1 MKHLIL
7 ILFLVGCNDVFYE
20 APAIST
26 KPALEANAD
35 TREQAN
41 DVDEVVE
48 KAIKED
54 DTSNLHQVKPKTDK
68 IRANTIFVDSA
79 IFDMKAYMEND
90 AKEKAKMRKRIEELE
105 SKTSF
110 KTYIPWAIFITGI
123 IIAVLGRFMFQSVGA
138 TISGGLVA
146 FASIGVHQYYDAIA
160 KFGMAIFISLLLYLV
175 GMIAVKHE
183 IVSKAKKAIDE
194 IKD

>member
-1 MKHLIL
+1 M
-7 ILFLVGCNDVFYE
+7 VGCNDVFYE
-20 APAIST
+20 APTIST

-35 TREQAN
+35 TREQATE
-41 DVDEVVE
+41 VDKVVE

-68 IRANTIFVDSA
+68 IRANTILVDSI
-79 IFDMKAYMEND
+79 IFDIKAHMERD
-90 AKEKAKMRKRIEELE
+90 AKEKAELSNRITELE

-110 KTYIPWAIFITGI
+110 RTYLPWAILVTGVV
-123 IIAVLGRFMFQSVGA
+123 IALMGRFMFQSVGA
-138 TISGGLVA
+138 TILGGLIASMSVA
-146 FASIGVHQYYDAIA
+146 VYQYFDLIA
-160 KFGMAIFISLLLYLV
+160 KWGLAIFIVLILFIV